1 MGHRVRQR
9 LEIYASRG
17 IRFYAPDVAF
27 ADAEKYLPPLLVK
40 RGKPVADLPGPR
52 LEYLQHFI
60 ESVDPEF
67 YGIHFNCVDIVCTL
81 VYCGCV
87 DRRTDMRSTETSERG
102 SRGVTINLR
111 ADHTKRALID
121 RAAQRLGKNRSEF
134 MLEAACREATEV
146 LLDQR
151 LFMLDE
157 KAYKRFT
164 EALDRPPSENKRLK
178 RLMMSKAPWER

>member
-1 MGHRVRQR
+1 
-9 LEIYASRG
+9 
-17 IRFYAPDVAF
+17 
-27 ADAEKYLPPLLVK
+27 
-40 RGKPVADLPGPR
+40 
-52 LEYLQHFI
+52 
-60 ESVDPEF
+60 
-67 YGIHFNCVDIVCTL
+67 
-81 VYCGCV
+81 
-87 DRRTDMRSTETSERG
+87 MRSTESSERG

-121 RAAQRLGKNRSEF
+121 RAAERLGKNRSEF
-134 MLEAACREATEV
+134 MLEAACREVTEV

-164 EALDRPPSENKRLK
+164 EALDAPPSENKRLK